1 MKRPVRAPLSRR
13 DEIEA
18 AVAAYDQANPRA
30 PLGPIAARLL
40 ITMFPRRDVCQRSL
54 DDLARAGFDRR
65 DVLRLLH
72 ALIEA
77 GFLSK
82 DRGRGR
88 SAPNIYRLH
97 LPPVQR

>member
-1 MKRPVRAPLSRR
+1 LPRKR
-13 DEIEA
+13 EIEA
-18 AVAAYDQANPRA
+18 AIAAHNDTDPEALLPPA
-30 PLGPIAARLL
+30 AARLL

-65 DVLRLLH
+65 GVVRLLH

-82 DRGRGR
+82 ERGQGLR
-88 SAPNIYRLH
+88 APNIYRLH
-97 LPPVQR
+97 LPPVRR

>member
-1 MKRPVRAPLSRR
+1 MSRR
-13 DEIEA
+13 TEIEA
-18 AVAAYDQANPRA
+18 AIAAHNDTDPEALLPPA
-30 PLGPIAARLL
+30 AARLL

>member
-1 MKRPVRAPLSRR
+1 MSRR
-13 DEIEA
+13 TDIEA
-18 AVAAYDQANPRA
+18 AIAAHNDTDPEALLPPA
-30 PLGPIAARLL
+30 AARLL

-88 SAPNIYRLH
+88 SAPNIYRLQ

>member
-1 MKRPVRAPLSRR
+1 MPRKR
-13 DEIEA
+13 EIEA
-18 AVAAYDQANPRA
+18 AIAAHNDTDPEALLPPA
-30 PLGPIAARLL
+30 AARLL